1 MIHIKKLRVAYGS
14 AVVIR
19 DIELE
24 APRGE
29 VTALVGPNGAGK
41 TTTLKAIMG
50 LVKHSGVIVVDGV
63 DISHWAAN
71 KRAKFGIGLSP
82 ETRDLFPSLT
92 VRENLILPIK
102 ALKLNTD
109 ALELIYNIMPIIKGL
124 LDRPANTLSGGQQK
138 LVALARALI
147 IGRRVLL
154 LDEVFEGVAMKLADE
169 ITRYLR
175 EYVKTQS
182 PAVIIA
188 ESTTHYIKNLA
199 NRIYHIDRGQILHPP
214 T

>member
-102 ALKLNTD
+102 ALK
-109 ALELIYNIMPIIKGL
+109 
-124 LDRPANTLSGGQQK
+124 
-138 LVALARALI
+138 
-147 IGRRVLL
+147 
-154 LDEVFEGVAMKLADE
+154 
-169 ITRYLR
+169 
-175 EYVKTQS
+175 
-182 PAVIIA
+182 
-188 ESTTHYIKNLA
+188 
-199 NRIYHIDRGQILHPP
+199 
-214 T
+214 